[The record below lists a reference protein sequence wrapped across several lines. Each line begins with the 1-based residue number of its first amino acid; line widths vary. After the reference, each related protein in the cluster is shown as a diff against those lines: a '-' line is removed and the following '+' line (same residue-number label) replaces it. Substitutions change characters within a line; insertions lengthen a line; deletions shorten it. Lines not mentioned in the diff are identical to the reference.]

1 MVVVWRPKR
10 DAGFGGKL
18 CWQNIGPFHVMPL
31 ALRMVPVTAHRDR
44 PLNGLA
50 SPPTSTALGSQVR
63 SGSSWPLSGN
73 CTEKQLPTDTPRP
86 TASFGPCHRPRVPR
100 RACVEPRPW
109 SRQAP
114 GGLPSG
120 VWYTPEAAPLPAR
133 AGKEARG
140 PLDSGSLPSRRSK
153 PLSQPSAEIP
163 VSWHLAR
170 SGTEEIGLFRALT
183 F

>member
-1 MVVVWRPKR
+1 MVIIKVALLPHLLRPRQRRYKEKKIQGLQ
-10 DAGFGGKL
+10 A
-18 CWQNIGPFHVMPL
+18 WQ
-31 ALRMVPVTAHRDR
+31 
-44 PLNGLA
+44 LNGLA

-183 F
+183 FIASDHIA

>member
-1 MVVVWRPKR
+1 MEIDSVLKR
-10 DAGFGGKL
+10 ALKIFEISTICTSGG
-18 CWQNIGPFHVMPL
+18 GV
-31 ALRMVPVTAHRDR
+31 
-44 PLNGLA
+44 
-50 SPPTSTALGSQVR
+50 
-63 SGSSWPLSGN
+63 
-73 CTEKQLPTDTPRP
+73 
-86 TASFGPCHRPRVPR
+86 
-100 RACVEPRPW
+100 CVEPRPW

-153 PLSQPSAEIP
+153 PLSQLSAEIP
-163 VSWHLAR
+163 VSWHSAR

-183 F
+183 FIASDHIA